1 MDRTALEVVLGR
13 YALGE
18 VLGHGGSATVYRAWD
33 RRTDRAVALKRFAHG
48 ADGPDRHRQRAEV
61 RTLARLD
68 HPGLVRLLDA
78 GTEDGQAHLVM
89 DLVHGPSL
97 AQRLA
102 DGCLPVPDV
111 VALGSSL
118 ADALAYIHAE
128 EITHRDVKPANVL
141 LDPAYGPRLA
151 DFGIAR
157 LVDSTRV
164 TATDAVVGTAAYMAP
179 EQLRCAAVGPAADV
193 YALGLVLL
201 EAATGGLGLPGTGL
215 EMVLTRLN
223 TAPSIPAEWP
233 ASLRT
238 LLQTMTDASPQ
249 RRPSAWQVAAALR
262 AIADDPETDVP
273 LGVAATSTTTT
284 AGLGHPG
291 ILRASRS
298 GPTWR
303 RRPPGR
309 RRGRRGPGGRRDGGR
324 GRPRRRGR
332 SDAARRFGH
341 RHAGR
346 AGTSL
351 RERSGPGGDR
361 CAAGRGR
368 RAGPG
373 PGRRRVRRP
382 RAGDRAHRARTGS
395 DRAPGHRSVE
405 DRGCDP
411 RRTPRRPPG
420 GSGPCERGRGLRA
433 RRERCRRP
441 VSTFG
446 GYDPRKCSRARS
458 APIGRARPG
467 WTCGPRRGSRC
478 PPCPR
483 CRSRGSRRRSRHHC
497 CRRPR
502 CP

>member
-78 GTEDGQAHLVM
+78 GTEDGRAHLVM

-179 EQLRCAAVGPAADV
+179 EQLHCAAVGPAADV

-284 AGLGHPG
+284 AGLGHPR

-303 RRPPGR
+303 RRRRAAAAAVGVLVVVATAVGVVLGVGGDPTPSADSVIATPAVPAPP
-309 RRGRRGPGGRRDGGR
+309 
-324 GRPRRRGR
+324 
-332 SDAARRFGH
+332 SA
-341 RHAGR
+341 
-346 AGTSL
+346 
-351 RERSGPGGDR
+351 SGPGPVGIGAPPVGGVEPAPAP
-361 CAAGRGR
+361 AA
-368 RAGPG
+368 AASVGPG
-373 PGRRRVRRP
+373 PATAPTAPERAPTAPPATVPSRTAAATPAGRHDDP
-382 RAGDRAHRARTGS
+382 PGDRGRANAG
-395 DRAPGHRSVE
+395 E
-405 DRGCDP
+405 
-411 RRTPRRPPG
+411 
-420 GSGPCERGRGLRA
+420 GSGH
-433 RRERCRRP
+433 
-441 VSTFG
+441 G
-446 GYDPRKCSRARS
+446 GKGAD
-458 APIGRARPG
+458 
-467 WTCGPRRGSRC
+467 GP
-478 PPCPR
+478 
-483 CRSRGSRRRSRHHC
+483 
-497 CRRPR
+497 
-502 CP
+502 